1 MTTTSTFQGLNTDN
15 KPSSRVLNPPGGS
28 SSNIFGVSDAQAP
41 ARSQDRNNSDS
52 AGHSSSPTVGPG
64 QQQTAAAAQK
74 SRPSRN
80 GEDSFH
86 SVFGNYRTCHE
97 ASGKASDSFSSPING
112 GRSATV
118 EQPQINHAFNP
129 ITGEP
134 YEQPKP
140 KPQPHQP
147 ASNASVASSKTE
159 TGSSST
165 AVGSITPGSGASI
178 TPGTGTSVTP
188 GTGTSVTPG
197 TAESLSSETIS
208 SKEQQTAA
216 VEDRSEPISQDQSQ
230 PAEPGKVEPTA
241 QPGKSQAAT
250 AAQRNQQS
258 GIFGPPEAAQEHRST
273 RVSQPPGGRSTK
285 LW

>member
-80 GEDSFH
+80 
-86 SVFGNYRTCHE
+86 
-97 ASGKASDSFSSPING
+97 
-112 GRSATV
+112 
-118 EQPQINHAFNP
+118 AFNP